1 MATKKLPKGVTRRPD
16 GVLEKLTAHFD
27 IGHIKAGLAQ
37 YGATCFTLSAQ
48 QGFQAMGLTLAE
60 AVASLTA
67 LDGPGCF
74 FKSMTTYHDENL
86 WQDVYHVSTPKGLA
100 YVKLQ
105 VVLPPAGSSQ
115 TARLVISFKAK

>member
-1 MATKKLPKGVTRRPD
+1 
-16 GVLEKLTAHFD
+16 
-27 IGHIKAGLAQ
+27 
-37 YGATCFTLSAQ
+37 
-48 QGFQAMGLTLAE
+48 MGLTLAE